1 VIELERVSR
10 EYVMGGELLRA
21 LDDVS
26 ETIEAG
32 DYVAVMGPSGSG
44 KSTLLNV
51 LGCLDRPTSGAYRL
65 DGVDV
70 GTLDDDELSAIRRD
84 RIGFVFQTFHLVPR
98 LTAAEN
104 VAFPMLFAGVP
115 RAERRARVAAALE
128 AVGLEPR
135 ANHRPAE
142 LSGGERQRVA
152 IARSTVMSPQVLLA
166 DEPTGNLDSAAG
178 LQVMDLLERMNA
190 AGLTLVVVTHDPSI
204 AGRARRSLV
213 MRDGRIV
220 ERLARAQM
228 LGRASAE
235 PARAGA

>member
-1 VIELERVSR
+1 
-10 EYVMGGELLRA
+10 
-21 LDDVS
+21 
-26 ETIEAG
+26 
-32 DYVAVMGPSGSG
+32 
-44 KSTLLNV
+44 
-51 LGCLDRPTSGAYRL
+51 
-65 DGVDV
+65 
-70 GTLDDDELSAIRRD
+70 
-84 RIGFVFQTFHLVPR
+84 
-98 LTAAEN
+98 
-104 VAFPMLFAGVP
+104 
-115 RAERRARVAAALE
+115 
-128 AVGLEPR
+128 
-135 ANHRPAE
+135 
-142 LSGGERQRVA
+142 VA